1 MSEKTNPPEEITT
14 LPAPVVQKAPAR
26 SVLPVVATLVSLIA
40 LSVALVP
47 MVTKQAAVPEQI
59 DYTSQIAELK
69 NSIPNISALT
79 QQIAVLQQRVA
90 ELEAAAATPPAVAG
104 TTNVDLSPLQAR
116 LAALEARP
124 VGADTS
130 ALEAAIAKLQQEIG
144 SEARVDDAQ
153 KTLMVAALQLVTAW
167 QAGQAFEAPWLSA
180 LAAASVADPTLA
192 LALDDAAPTLLPWRD
207 KGIMRLSKL
216 TADFP
221 AMAQQVVIAAAPKG
235 EGWWQQSLNRI
246 KGLVVIRR
254 QGDAVA
260 ATDTATD
267 AILARAEV
275 RLSRAD
281 LAGAVAELE
290 TLNEVAAPA
299 AAEWLAAASARLQV
313 DALSAKLAQR
323 AANGLLAENVAL
335 PSDDEGIMPDAGEN
349 AVPEASPDVLEPDAA
364 EAAPEATP
372 APEVA
377 VP

>member
-1 MSEKTNPPEEITT
+1 MSEKTNPPEEIAT
-14 LPAPVVQKAPAR
+14 LPAPIVQKAPAR

-130 ALEAAIAKLQQEIG
+130 ALEAVIAKLQQEIG

-207 KGIMRLSKL
+207 KGIMRPSKL

-254 QGDAVA
+254 QGDTVA

-299 AAEWLAAASARLQV
+299 AAEWLAAASVRLQV